1 MEAIECSRVT
11 IEDLEALGRFAKMV
25 VGGHFAGYCAKRG
38 LASKKR
44 HVSSLDRTWSTA
56 FWRPSGEED
65 IQPFRSINER
75 VESPA
80 VASALAW

>member
-1 MEAIECSRVT
+1 
-11 IEDLEALGRFAKMV
+11 
-25 VGGHFAGYCAKRG
+25 
-38 LASKKR
+38 
-44 HVSSLDRTWSTA
+44 LDRTWSTA